1 METVVCG
8 TEPVNTKRNAEH
20 RGEVAFELL
29 VHERLVVIKASNGL
43 PAGELDAR

>member
-1 METVVCG
+1 MATVVCG

-29 VHERLVVIKASNGL
+29 VHERLVVIKAGKGL
-43 PAGELDAR
+43 PARELGVR